1 MTIIE
6 HDATTTDEFVE
17 KLFTA
22 VLGAQ
27 EVQAAYLGD
36 RLGWYDALAEEPLT
50 STQLAERTGTSER
63 YAREWLEHQAVAGRM
78 ACGRGVGVPACSS
91 TRSRMA
97 PHSGHHPA
105 GPEGARSG

>member
-63 YAREWLEHQAVAGRM
+63 YAREWLEHASHLTPPPPKSDMPQIEWHIEA
-78 ACGRGVGVPACSS
+78 
-91 TRSRMA
+91 T
-97 PHSGHHPA
+97 
-105 GPEGARSG
+105 EKT